1 MHTRTLTGVL
11 AGLLLPLAGCAQ
23 TPPLDLPSLATL
35 KGHAVNVVD
44 VSVGPVL
51 LGLVGPFL
59 NDDHDPES
67 VQIGQILKGL
77 RSVEV
82 HSYQFRPDFVPAASD
97 VDAIRSRLS
106 TPDWHPLVQVR
117 DRGSDN
123 NVDIYC
129 ALHEHTITGLAIL
142 AVEPHAL
149 TVVHIVGTIDLDH
162 VAELSRYFV
171 HAKGTAAPPPL
182 SMR

>member
-11 AGLLLPLAGCAQ
+11 AGLLLPLVGCAQ
-23 TPPLDLPSLATL
+23 TPPLDLSSLANL

-44 VSVGPVL
+44 VHVGPLL

-59 NDDHDPES
+59 DDHDPDS
-67 VQIGQILKGL
+67 AQIRQIVKGL
-77 RSVEV
+77 QSVEV
-82 HSYQFRPDFVPAASD
+82 HSYQFRPDFVPPAAD
-97 VDAIRSRLS
+97 LDALRSRLNA
-106 TPDWHPLVQVR
+106 PDWHQLVQVR

-123 NVDIYC
+123 DVDIYC
-129 ALHEHTITGLAIL
+129 AMHDHTITGLAIL

-149 TVVHIVGTIDLDH
+149 TVVHVVGTIDLDQ
-162 VAELSRYFV
+162 VSRLSKVFV
-171 HAKGTAAPPPL
+171 HTPVSPQAPPL

>member
-1 MHTRTLTGVL
+1 MHTRTLTGVF
-11 AGLLLPLAGCAQ
+11 AGLLLPLVGCAQ
-23 TPPLDLPSLATL
+23 SSPLDLPSLAHL
-35 KGHAVNVVD
+35 KGQAVNVVD
-44 VSVGPVL
+44 VSVGPLL

-59 NDDHDPES
+59 DDHDADS
-67 VQIGQILKGL
+67 AQVAQIVKGL

-82 HSYQFRPDFVPAASD
+82 HSYQFRPDFVPPAAD
-97 VDAIRSRLS
+97 LDALRSRLS
-106 TPDWHPLVQVR
+106 APDWHPLVQVHDR
-117 DRGSDN
+117 DSDK

-149 TVVHIVGTIDLDH
+149 TVVHIVGTIDLDR
-162 VAELSRYFV
+162 VSQLSKVFV
-171 HAKGTAAPPPL
+171 HTQVPQPVAL